1 MFKGKKWRTFC
12 CPILRVQE
20 YLQAGSPD
28 EITKRFKSPIEDCS
42 RKYHEIKSDMDEV
55 RTGAEP
61 TTKRRHRKKGDIVSF
76 FVVDKKSALVMKK
89 IYKCLHFHF
98 LI

>member
-1 MFKGKKWRTFC
+1 MFKGKTWRTFC

-20 YLQAGSPD
+20 YLQAGLPGV
-28 EITKRFKSPIEDCS
+28 ITKRFKSPIEDCS

-61 TTKRRHRKKGDIVSF
+61 TTRRRYRKKGGFVSF
-76 FVVDKKSALVMKK
+76 FVVDKNPL
-89 IYKCLHFHF
+89 
-98 LI
+98 